1 MVEGRR
7 RETIRN
13 DRPVLADVALAAGV
27 STASVSRVLNEPDK
41 VRPEMRQRVMA
52 AVELLGYVPD
62 GAARALASGRLRTIG
77 AIVPTLDNAIFA
89 SGINALQRRLAQR
102 GFTLLVASSEYDSD
116 EEAREVH
123 ALVVRGV
130 DGLVFVGEGH
140 DPRLY
145 KLLASKGLPYVNT
158 WVHSPDQ
165 PHPTIGFDNRSA
177 GHRLADYLMDL
188 GHRRIAMVAGF
199 TAHND
204 RARARAEGVRA
215 ALAKRGLEI
224 APGQFLE
231 RAYDVRE
238 GREALRT
245 LLRLPEPPTAV
256 ICGNDVQAMGTLFET
271 QAQGIAVPARL
282 SIVGFDDLP
291 ISANLVPALTT
302 IRVPAADIGRRAADY
317 LLDRLAGQDPPA
329 HTELDAELVVRG
341 TTAPPPVL
349 ADGG

>member
-7 RETIRN
+7 RETVRN
-13 DRPVLADVALAAGV
+13 DRPVLADVARLAGV

-52 AVELLGYVPD
+52 AVEQLGYVPD
-62 GAARALASGRLRTIG
+62 GAARALASGRLRTVG

-116 EEAREVH
+116 EESREVH

-130 DGLVFVGEGH
+130 DGLVFVGEVH
-140 DPRLY
+140 DPKLY
-145 KLLASKGLPYVNT
+145 KLLAAKGLPYVNT
-158 WVHSPDQ
+158 WVYSPDQ
-165 PHPTIGFDNRSA
+165 AHPSIGFDNRSA
-177 GHRLADYLMDL
+177 GRRLADYLLDL

-204 RARARAEGVRA
+204 RARGRVDGVHE
-215 ALAKRGLEI
+215 ALEKRGLEM
-224 APGQFLE
+224 APGYFLE

-256 ICGNDVQAMGTLFET
+256 ICGNDVQAMGALFEA

-317 LLDRLAGQDPPA
+317 LLDRLAGQYPPA

-341 TTAPPPVL
+341 TTAPPPLMVE
-349 ADGG
+349 GG

>member
-52 AVELLGYVPD
+52 AVEQLGYVPD

-177 GHRLADYLMDL
+177 GLRLADYLMDL

-199 TAHND
+199 AAHND

-256 ICGNDVQAMGTLFET
+256 ICGNDVQAMGALFET

-317 LLDRLAGQDPPA
+317 LLDRLAGQDPPL

-349 ADGG
+349 AEGG

>member
-13 DRPVLADVALAAGV
+13 DRPVLADVALLAGV

-52 AVELLGYVPD
+52 AVEQLGYVPD
-62 GAARALASGRLRTIG
+62 GAARALASGRLRTVG

-102 GFTLLVASSEYDSD
+102 GFTLLVASSEYDKD
-116 EEAREVH
+116 EELREVH

-130 DGLVFVGEGH
+130 DGLVFVGGSH
-140 DPRLY
+140 DPKLY
-145 KLLASKGLPYVNT
+145 KLLAAKGLPYVNT
-158 WVHSPDQ
+158 WVYAPEQ
-165 PHPTIGFDNRSA
+165 GHPSIGFDNRAA
-177 GHRLADYLMDL
+177 GRRMADYLLDL

-204 RARARAEGVRA
+204 RARGRVEGVRE
-215 ALAKRGLEI
+215 ALEKRGLEI
-224 APGQFLE
+224 APGHFLE

-256 ICGNDVQAMGTLFET
+256 ICGNDVQAMGALFEA
-271 QAQGIAVPARL
+271 QAQGVAVPAAL
-282 SIVGFDDLP
+282 SIIGFDDLP
-291 ISANLVPALTT
+291 VSASLVPALTT
-302 IRVPAADIGRRAADY
+302 IRVPAADIGRRSADY

-349 ADGG
+349 AQGS